1 MKNIIRLCTIKFL
14 ELEIMTETKA
24 NLNEMDFLP
33 YEPRMKPST
42 PDSLSV
48 KRTIFLSFAF
58 FIVLL
63 AWSYFNF
70 KVPLLLNTIL
80 MGNPYL
86 DLIKGFVM
94 AIDNIVAV
102 FLQPYFG
109 DLSDRT
115 KSKIGRRMPYIVIGT
130 LTSVVF
136 FVMIPF
142 LQFIAG
148 FILIVFLFDVA
159 MSIFRSAS
167 IAILP
172 DYTSQKVY
180 SKGSAIQQF
189 IANLGG
195 LLGFGVPIILG
206 TNPGIPQVL
215 FDALGFIIIG
225 ALMVVLLGILLLT
238 INETPTGDKF
248 LKISD
253 KKLEID
259 PNTYKPMISR
269 KPIKEME
276 KKGQRFISYRQTIT
290 IIRGHRDFAFFLATV
305 FFMYLAFASV
315 ESFFS
320 SFAVQYI
327 GITEPQAAT
336 LFIAYSGP
344 MVLVAYFVGLLGQWK
359 KVGRR
364 NAVKL
369 YLIWLI
375 ISVSI
380 MAFFVVPMIYKNY
393 QPVLVIIM
401 LALTSMPWM
410 GFIVI
415 SFSILW
421 ALTPEGKKGI
431 YTGIYYTFNQAAYAL
446 APVIFGGTLTS
457 VAFLGDY
464 RYIIMFPFI
473 LVSIAVAFLLFLP
486 IKGGEVKE

>member
-1 MKNIIRLCTIKFL
+1 
-14 ELEIMTETKA
+14 MTETSKYFE
-24 NLNEMDFLP
+24 EMDNLP

-42 PDSLSV
+42 PGSLSV
-48 KRTIFLSFAF
+48 KRTIFISFAF

-70 KVPLLLNTIL
+70 KVPLLIENIVGTA
-80 MGNPYL
+80 NPFL
-86 DLIKGFVM
+86 DLIKGSIM

-102 FLQPYFG
+102 ILQPYFG

-115 KSKIGRRMPYIVIGT
+115 KSKMGRRMPYIIIGS

-142 LQFIAG
+142 LQFLAG
-148 FILIVFLFDVA
+148 LVLIIFLFDLA
-159 MSIFRSAS
+159 MSIYRSAS

-195 LLGFGVPIILG
+195 LFGFAIPIILG

-215 FDALGFIIIG
+215 FDALGFIIVGI
-225 ALMVVLLGILLLT
+225 LMLVLLGIHILMVK
-238 INETPTGDKF
+238 ETPTGDKF
-248 LKISD
+248 IEITD
-253 KKLEID
+253 KMIEID
-259 PNTYKPMISR
+259 PSTYKAKISR
-269 KPIKEME
+269 EPIKEAK
-276 KKGQRFISYRQTIT
+276 KKGQRFISYRQSAK
-290 IIRGHRDFAFFLATV
+290 IIKGHRDFAFFLATV

-320 SFAVQYI
+320 SFAVNYI
-327 GITEPQAAT
+327 GITEPEAAT

-344 MVLVAYFVGLLGQWK
+344 MILVAYFVGLLGQWK
-359 KVGRR
+359 RVGRR
-364 NAVKL
+364 NAVKI
-369 YLIWLI
+369 YLLWLI
-375 ISVSI
+375 VSVSI
-380 MAFFVVPMIYKNY
+380 MAFFVVPMIYKNH
-393 QPVLVIIM
+393 QPALVMIM
-401 LALTSMPWM
+401 LALTSIPWM

-421 ALTPEGKKGI
+421 ALAPEGKKGI

-457 VAFLGDY
+457 VAFLGDN

-473 LVSIAVAFLLFLP
+473 LVCIAIAFLLFLP

>member
-1 MKNIIRLCTIKFL
+1 MKNIIRLCTIKLL
-14 ELEIMTETKA
+14 ELEIMTETNV
-24 NLNEMDFLP
+24 NLDEMDFLP

-80 MGNPYL
+80 MGNPFL

-136 FVMIPF
+136 FIMIPF

-167 IAILP
+167 ITILP

-189 IANLGG
+189 VANLGG

-206 TNPGIPQVL
+206 TNPGISQVL

-248 LKISD
+248 LKISN

-259 PNTYKPMISR
+259 PNTYKSMISK

-276 KKGQRFISYRQTIT
+276 KKGQRFISYRQTAT

-344 MVLVAYFVGLLGQWK
+344 MILVAYFVGLLGQWK

-364 NAVKL
+364 NAVKI

-421 ALTPEGKKGI
+421 ALAPEGKKGL

>member
-1 MKNIIRLCTIKFL
+1 
-14 ELEIMTETKA
+14 MTETNV
-24 NLNEMDFLP
+24 NLDEMDFLP

-42 PDSLSV
+42 PNSLSV

-80 MGNPYL
+80 MGNPFL

-115 KSKIGRRMPYIVIGT
+115 RSKMGRRMPYIVIGT

-148 FILIVFLFDVA
+148 FILIIFLFDVA

-195 LLGFGVPIILG
+195 LLGFSVPIILG

-238 INETPTGDKF
+238 IKETPTGDKF

-259 PNTYKPMISR
+259 PNTYKPMISK
-269 KPIKEME
+269 KPIEEIE
-276 KKGQRFISYRQTIT
+276 KKGQRFISYRQTVT

-344 MVLVAYFVGLLGQWK
+344 MILVAYFVGLLGQWK

-364 NAVKL
+364 NAVKI

-393 QPVLVIIM
+393 QPVLIIIM

-421 ALTPEGKKGI
+421 ALAPEGKKGL

-473 LVSIAVAFLLFLP
+473 LVSILVAFLLFLP

>member
-1 MKNIIRLCTIKFL
+1 
-14 ELEIMTETKA
+14 MTETSKDFE
-24 NLNEMDFLP
+24 EMDNLP

-42 PDSLSV
+42 PGSLSV
-48 KRTIFLSFAF
+48 KRTIFISFAF

-70 KVPLLLNTIL
+70 KVPLLIENIVGTANLF
-80 MGNPYL
+80 L
-86 DLIKGFVM
+86 DLIKGSIM

-102 FLQPYFG
+102 ILQPYFG

-115 KSKIGRRMPYIVIGT
+115 KSKMGRRMPYIIIGS

-142 LQFIAG
+142 LQFLAG
-148 FILIVFLFDVA
+148 LVLIIFLFDLA
-159 MSIFRSAS
+159 MSIYRSAS

-195 LLGFGVPIILG
+195 LFGFAIPIILG

-215 FDALGFIIIG
+215 FDALGFIIVGI
-225 ALMVVLLGILLLT
+225 LMLVLLGIHILMVK
-238 INETPTGDKF
+238 ETPTGDKF
-248 LKISD
+248 IEITD
-253 KKLEID
+253 KMIEID
-259 PNTYKPMISR
+259 PSTYKAKISR
-269 KPIKEME
+269 EPIKEAK
-276 KKGQRFISYRQTIT
+276 KKGQRFISYRQSAK
-290 IIRGHRDFAFFLATV
+290 IIKGHRDFAFFLATV

-320 SFAVQYI
+320 SFAVNYI
-327 GITEPQAAT
+327 GITEPEAAT
-336 LFIAYSGP
+336 LLIAYSGP
-344 MVLVAYFVGLLGQWK
+344 MILVAYFVGLLGQWK
-359 KVGRR
+359 RVGRR
-364 NAVKL
+364 NAVKI
-369 YLIWLI
+369 YLLWLI
-375 ISVSI
+375 VSVSI
-380 MAFFVVPMIYKNY
+380 MAFFVVPMIYKNH
-393 QPVLVIIM
+393 QPALVMIM
-401 LALTSMPWM
+401 LALTSIPWM

-421 ALTPEGKKGI
+421 ALAPEGKKGI

-457 VAFLGDY
+457 VAFLGDN

-473 LVSIAVAFLLFLP
+473 LVCIAIAFLLFLP

>member
-1 MKNIIRLCTIKFL
+1 
-14 ELEIMTETKA
+14 MTETSKYFE
-24 NLNEMDFLP
+24 EMDNLP

-42 PDSLSV
+42 PGSLSV
-48 KRTIFLSFAF
+48 KRTIFISFAF

-70 KVPLLLNTIL
+70 KVPLLIENIVGTA
-80 MGNPYL
+80 NPFL
-86 DLIKGFVM
+86 DLIKGSIM

-102 FLQPYFG
+102 ILQPYFG

-115 KSKIGRRMPYIVIGT
+115 KSKMGRRMPYIIIGS

-142 LQFIAG
+142 LQFLAG
-148 FILIVFLFDVA
+148 LVLIIFLFDLA
-159 MSIFRSAS
+159 MSIYRSAS

-195 LLGFGVPIILG
+195 LFGFAIPIILG

-215 FDALGFIIIG
+215 FDALGFIIVGI
-225 ALMVVLLGILLLT
+225 LMLVLLGIHILMVK
-238 INETPTGDKF
+238 ETQTGDKF
-248 LKISD
+248 IEITD
-253 KKLEID
+253 KMIEID
-259 PNTYKPMISR
+259 PSTYKAKISR
-269 KPIKEME
+269 EPIKEAK
-276 KKGQRFISYRQTIT
+276 KKGQRFISYRQSAK
-290 IIRGHRDFAFFLATV
+290 IIKGHRDFAFFLATV

-320 SFAVQYI
+320 SFAVNYI
-327 GITEPQAAT
+327 GITEPEAAT

-344 MVLVAYFVGLLGQWK
+344 MILVAYFVGLLGQWK
-359 KVGRR
+359 RVGRR
-364 NAVKL
+364 NAVKI
-369 YLIWLI
+369 YLLWLI
-375 ISVSI
+375 VSVSI
-380 MAFFVVPMIYKNY
+380 MAFFVVPMIYKNH
-393 QPVLVIIM
+393 QPALVMIM
-401 LALTSMPWM
+401 LALTSIPWM

-421 ALTPEGKKGI
+421 ALAPEGKKGI

-457 VAFLGDY
+457 VAFLGDN

-473 LVSIAVAFLLFLP
+473 LVCIAIAFLLFLP

>member
-1 MKNIIRLCTIKFL
+1 
-14 ELEIMTETKA
+14 MTETSKDFE
-24 NLNEMDFLP
+24 EMDNLP

-42 PDSLSV
+42 PGSLSV
-48 KRTIFLSFAF
+48 KRTIFISFAF

-70 KVPLLLNTIL
+70 KVPLLIENIVGTA
-80 MGNPYL
+80 NPFL
-86 DLIKGFVM
+86 DLIKGSIM

-102 FLQPYFG
+102 ILQPYFG

-115 KSKIGRRMPYIVIGT
+115 KSKMGRRMPYIIIGS

-142 LQFIAG
+142 LQFLAG
-148 FILIVFLFDVA
+148 LILIIFLFDLA
-159 MSIFRSAS
+159 MSIYRSAS

-195 LLGFGVPIILG
+195 LFGFAIPIILG

-215 FDALGFIIIG
+215 FDALGFIIVGI
-225 ALMVVLLGILLLT
+225 LMLVLLGIHILT
-238 INETPTGDKF
+238 VKETPTGDKF
-248 LKISD
+248 IEITD
-253 KKLEID
+253 KMIEID
-259 PNTYKPMISR
+259 PSTYKAKISR
-269 KPIKEME
+269 EPIKEA
-276 KKGQRFISYRQTIT
+276 KKEGQRFVSYRQSAK
-290 IIRGHRDFAFFLATV
+290 IIKGHRDFAFFLATV

-320 SFAVQYI
+320 SFAVNYI
-327 GITEPQAAT
+327 GITEPEAAT

-344 MVLVAYFVGLLGQWK
+344 MILVAYFVGLLGQWK

-364 NAVKL
+364 NAVKI
-369 YLIWLI
+369 YLLWLI
-375 ISVSI
+375 VSVSI
-380 MAFFVVPMIYKNY
+380 MAFFVVPMIYKNH
-393 QPVLVIIM
+393 QPALVMIM
-401 LALTSMPWM
+401 LALTSIPWM

-421 ALTPEGKKGI
+421 ALAPEGKKGI

-457 VAFLGDY
+457 VSFLGDN

-473 LVSIAVAFLLFLP
+473 LVCIAIAFLLFLP

>member
-1 MKNIIRLCTIKFL
+1 
-14 ELEIMTETKA
+14 MTETSKDFE
-24 NLNEMDFLP
+24 EMDNLP

-42 PDSLSV
+42 PGSLSV
-48 KRTIFLSFAF
+48 KRTIFISFAF

-70 KVPLLLNTIL
+70 KVPLLIENIVGTA
-80 MGNPYL
+80 NPFL
-86 DLIKGFVM
+86 DLIKGSIM

-102 FLQPYFG
+102 ILQPYFG

-115 KSKIGRRMPYIVIGT
+115 KSKMGRRMPYIIIGS

-142 LQFIAG
+142 LQFLAG
-148 FILIVFLFDVA
+148 LVLIIFLFDLA
-159 MSIFRSAS
+159 MSIYRSAS

-195 LLGFGVPIILG
+195 LFGFAIPIILG

-215 FDALGFIIIG
+215 FDALGFIIVGI
-225 ALMVVLLGILLLT
+225 LMLVLLGIHILMVK
-238 INETPTGDKF
+238 ETPTGDKF
-248 LKISD
+248 IEITD
-253 KKLEID
+253 KMIEID
-259 PNTYKPMISR
+259 PSTYKAKISR
-269 KPIKEME
+269 EPIKEAK
-276 KKGQRFISYRQTIT
+276 KKGQRFISYRQSAK
-290 IIRGHRDFAFFLATV
+290 IIKGHRDFAFFLATV

-320 SFAVQYI
+320 SFAVNYI
-327 GITEPQAAT
+327 GITEPEAAT

-344 MVLVAYFVGLLGQWK
+344 MILVAYFVGLLGQWK
-359 KVGRR
+359 RVGRR
-364 NAVKL
+364 NAVKI
-369 YLIWLI
+369 YLLWLI
-375 ISVSI
+375 VSVSI
-380 MAFFVVPMIYKNY
+380 MAFFVVPMIYKNH
-393 QPVLVIIM
+393 QPALVMIM
-401 LALTSMPWM
+401 LALTSIPWM

-421 ALTPEGKKGI
+421 ALAPEGKKGI

-457 VAFLGDY
+457 VAFLGDN

-473 LVSIAVAFLLFLP
+473 LVCIAIAFLLFLP

>member
-1 MKNIIRLCTIKFL
+1 
-14 ELEIMTETKA
+14 MTETNK
-24 NLNEMDFLP
+24 NLEEMDFLP
-33 YEPRMKPST
+33 YEPRMEPSA

-48 KRTIFLSFAF
+48 KRTVFISFAF

-70 KVPLLLNTIL
+70 KVPLLIDALIT
-80 MGNPYL
+80 GNPFS
-86 DLIKGFVM
+86 DLIKGSIM

-102 FLQPYFG
+102 ILQPYFG

-115 KSKIGRRMPYIVIGT
+115 RSKIGRRMPYIIIGT
-130 LTSVVF
+130 LSSVVF

-142 LQFIAG
+142 LQFLAG
-148 FILIVFLFDVA
+148 LILIIFLFDLA
-159 MSIFRSAS
+159 MSIYRSAS

-195 LLGFGVPIILG
+195 LFGFVIPIVVGAIPGLSGVW
-206 TNPGIPQVL
+206 
-215 FDALGFIIIG
+215 FDAIGFIIVG
-225 ALMVVLLGILLLT
+225 VLMILLLGAHLLT
-238 INETPTGDKF
+238 VNETPTGDKF
-248 LKISD
+248 LEISD
-253 KKLEID
+253 RKIEID
-259 PNTYKPMISR
+259 PNTYKAKIS
-269 KPIKEME
+269 KAPIKEAE
-276 KKGQRFISYRQTIT
+276 KKGQRFISYRQSAK
-290 IIRGHRDFAFFLATV
+290 IIRNHRDFAFFLATV

-327 GITEPQAAT
+327 GIPESAAAT

-344 MVLVAYFVGLLGQWK
+344 MILVAYFVGLLGQWK

-364 NAVKL
+364 NAVKI
-369 YLIWLI
+369 YLMWLI
-375 ISVSI
+375 VSVSL
-380 MAFFVVPMIYKNY
+380 MAFLVVPSIYKNH
-393 QPVLVIIM
+393 QPVLVMIM
-401 LALTSMPWM
+401 LALTSIPWM

-421 ALTPEGKKGI
+421 ALAPEGKKGI

-457 VAFLGDY
+457 ISFLADY

-473 LVSIAVAFLLFLP
+473 LICIAIAFLLFLP

>member
-1 MKNIIRLCTIKFL
+1 
-14 ELEIMTETKA
+14 MTETNV
-24 NLNEMDFLP
+24 NLDEMDFLP

-115 KSKIGRRMPYIVIGT
+115 RSKIGRRMPYIIIGT

-167 IAILP
+167 ITILP

-259 PNTYKPMISR
+259 PNTYKSMISR

-276 KKGQRFISYRQTIT
+276 KKGQRFISYRQTVT

-344 MVLVAYFVGLLGQWK
+344 MILVAYFVGLLGQWK

-364 NAVKL
+364 NAVKI

-393 QPVLVIIM
+393 QPVLIIIM

-421 ALTPEGKKGI
+421 ALAPEGKKGL

-473 LVSIAVAFLLFLP
+473 LVSIAVALLLFLP